1 LTPEQCPVTVAYSV
15 QYTIHGRDGPQQDQ
29 HRFNLKAWLL
39 WTAGFLAFPIGGAL
53 ATGATGRI
61 NDVGS
66 ALIGGLVAGAVIGT
80 GQWLVA
86 RRLLDPRTWIPAT
99 AVAMGIGLM
108 VGAWAVGYGTS
119 LGELALMGFIT
130 GIPLGAAQAYLLRDR
145 VASAWVWAAAV
156 PLLWALAG
164 RSRLP
169 AALTSTNSSRSSG
182 PTARSPS
189 WPCRGSCWTGCAPPP
204 QRHSPTRQPR
214 SSSSHPAH
222 LAASRVTRAGPGIAA
237 TPGRPVPA
245 RSRSPNR

>member
-1 LTPEQCPVTVAYSV
+1 M
-15 QYTIHGRDGPQQDQ
+15 QDQ

-66 ALIGGLVAGAVIGT
+66 ALIGGLIAGAVIGT

-86 RRLLDPRTWIPAT
+86 RRLLDPRAWIPAT

-108 VGAWAVGYGTS
+108 VGAWVVGYGTS

-145 VASAWVWAAAV
+145 LANAWVWAAAV
-156 PLLWALAG
+156 PLLWALGWTVTTAG
-164 RSRLP
+164 GIDVDRQFAVFGAYGAITFMALSGIVLDRL
-169 AALTSTNSSRSSG
+169 R
-182 PTARSPS
+182 
-189 WPCRGSCWTGCAPPP
+189 
-204 QRHSPTRQPR
+204 
-214 SSSSHPAH
+214 
-222 LAASRVTRAGPGIAA
+222 AA
-237 TPGRPVPA
+237 TSPPA
-245 RSRSPNR
+245 PAPAPTKAMAH